1 MKHIKQHFIE
11 SYRTQPDLICLAVI
25 ENPYPYNPLIEG
37 LDLLILVIRENNSG
51 KETQHIQL
59 HGERILIRTLEAE
72 ELEKWIACHENR
84 SIIQWIVRGEILLE
98 RDNYLTNIRERLMLF
113 PNEMREQKRFT
124 EFSGFLRTYLQA
136 KQDIEDNNVLDAHS
150 NVLAALHYWARI
162 VLIEE
167 GHHPELTVWRQIRR
181 VHPGVYK
188 LYEELTASPET
199 LDQRVQLVMLAC
211 EFTVMNKMKECCS
224 LLLELME
231 SREEPWSI
239 VELQNHPSLETLQVD
254 LSLIVQKL
262 VKRSYIREV
271 AVMPSIG
278 DAEALELRYML
289 AV

>member
-11 SYRTQPDLICLAVI
+11 TYRTQPDLICLAAI

-37 LDLLILVIRENNSG
+37 LDLLLLVIQENNSTH
-51 KETQHIQL
+51 ETQHIQL
-59 HGERILIRTLEAE
+59 YGMRILIRTLTAD
-72 ELEKWIACHENR
+72 ELEKWVACRENR
-84 SIIQWIVRGEILLE
+84 NIIQWIVRGEILLE

-113 PNEMREQKRFT
+113 PNEMREQKRFA

-136 KQDIEDNNVLDAHS
+136 KQDLEDDNVLDAHS
-150 NVLAALHYWARI
+150 NVLAALHHWARI

-167 GHHPELTVWRQIRR
+167 GHHPELTVWRQIRC

-188 LYEELTASPET
+188 LYEELTVSPES
-199 LDQRVQLVMLAC
+199 LDQRVKLVMLAC
-211 EFTVMNKMKECCS
+211 EFTVMNKMKGCCS
-224 LLLELME
+224 LLFDVME
-231 SREEPWSI
+231 GREEPWSI
-239 VELQNHPSLETLQVD
+239 VELQNEPSIEMLHVD
-254 LSLIVQKL
+254 LSLIVHKL

-278 DAEALELRYML
+278 DTEALELRYML